1 MRNITILFILIL
13 INVACSKND
22 DTTIPDDNCITEEDA
37 KRNKLINAIEDSDD
51 LNLITYGPAYINNDT
66 FTFGLGIKSNK
77 LWCGFF
83 EETNESI
90 FVQKYVFTSKENFT
104 DTIKIVD
111 KGYGERD
118 TFLFNDASLLYVKGT
133 DLNNFFIHTNHYNIF
148 VENGNIYYRN
158 YKNIG
163 IDLWLDWYFMEEE
176 TYRCWIVDK
185 QGNKIYEIVRDA
197 IRKTPLSLYYY
208 LDVLIDGNTCK
219 VSSFDA
225 KTGEA
230 VWETCIFNLSNI
242 IDGHYH
248 NITEYHT
255 VKNSYI
261 DFEFHIV
268 NYDGTKEKRER
279 RINIETGEMT
289 QGENITIESGTGLG
303 GNVKPVENQ

>member
-219 VSSFDA
+219 VVHSMQRQ
-225 KTGEA
+225 
-230 VWETCIFNLSNI
+230 
-242 IDGHYH
+242 
-248 NITEYHT
+248 
-255 VKNSYI
+255 
-261 DFEFHIV
+261 
-268 NYDGTKEKRER
+268 EKLY
-279 RINIETGEMT
+279 G
-289 QGENITIESGTGLG
+289 
-303 GNVKPVENQ
+303 KHA